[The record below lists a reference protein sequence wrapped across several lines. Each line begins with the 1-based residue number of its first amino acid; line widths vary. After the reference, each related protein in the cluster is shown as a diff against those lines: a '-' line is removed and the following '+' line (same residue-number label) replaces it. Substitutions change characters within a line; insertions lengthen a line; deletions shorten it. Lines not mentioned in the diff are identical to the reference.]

1 MGLFSKRRLREY
13 QDRDQLPKTH
23 TIMIVDDEE
32 SNRRTLKSL
41 LQDKYEL
48 IEACDGQ
55 DALEIISQMEDP
67 KRISLIISDQRMPRL
82 TGSEMFE
89 KLVPVLP
96 NTVRIMLTGFAD
108 KNAVLDGVNRGKVYK
123 LLSKPF
129 ERKDFLATIN
139 RALEVYELQSQI

>member
-1 MGLFSKRRLREY
+1 MGLFCKRRLREY
-13 QDRDQLPKTH
+13 QDRDILPKTH

-55 DALEIISQMEDP
+55 DALEIIEKMEDP

-82 TGSEMFE
+82 TGSELFE

-108 KNAVLDGVNRGKVYK
+108 KNAVLDGVNRGKIYK

-139 RALEVYELQSQI
+139 RALEVYELQSQV

>member
-13 QDRDQLPKTH
+13 QVRDQMPKTH

-48 IEACDGQ
+48 IEAKDGQ
-55 DALEIISQMEDP
+55 DALEIIFQMEDP
-67 KRISLIISDQRMPRL
+67 NRISLIISDQRMPRL
-82 TGSEMFE
+82 TGSELFE

-96 NTVRIMLTGFAD
+96 NTMRIMLTGFAD
-108 KNAVLDGVNRGKVYK
+108 KTAVLDGVNRGKVYK

-139 RALEVYELQSQI
+139 RALEVYELQSQT